1 MRCLGFAL
9 ALALA
14 PALPGCGAASTA
26 QTEQAA
32 RPKAPIDFTGRVV
45 DNAGLLP
52 ETARKSLDQRLAA
65 LEQQSGPQMVIV
77 TVPDLK
83 GMTIDQFGLALG
95 NGWGIGDKVRND
107 GVLLIVAPSEHKT
120 RIEVGKGLEA
130 TLTNPLCARIISEDM
145 IPQFKASAFQAGIE
159 AGTKRIIDVLTAHPT
174 RT

>member
-1 MRCLGFAL
+1 MRRLGFAV

-14 PALPGCGAASTA
+14 PLLAGCGTASTA
-26 QTEQAA
+26 QAEQSA
-32 RPKAPIDFTGRVV
+32 RPSAPIALTGRVV

-65 LEQQSGPQMVIV
+65 LEAKSGPQMVIV
-77 TVPDLK
+77 TVSDLK
-83 GMTIDQFGLALG
+83 GMTIEQLGLALG
-95 NGWGIGDKVRND
+95 NGWGIGSKARND
-107 GVLLIVAPSEHKT
+107 GVLLIVAPNEHRT

-145 IPQFKASAFQAGIE
+145 VPRFKAGAFEAGFE
-159 AGTKRIIDVLTAHPT
+159 AGTRRIIDVLTAHPT